1 MRRIKAEADDGHEN
15 DNSIIDE
22 IDMLRSVKREPQY
35 AEFEMGKTQK
45 GALCLWHNGLY
56 KFASYR

>member
-45 GALCLWHNGLY
+45 GALCLWHNGL
-56 KFASYR
+56 